1 MRLILLSLNP
11 NFLACGNTRGV
22 AYLCAVKIIRMNEA
36 QSFQTSQSQAYPT
49 VDVIVPHFNGTEILL
64 GCLSTLTKTTYPN
77 FLITIVDNGSTDNSL
92 DLAKAQYPMIQ
103 ILHTGKNLG
112 YAGGCNFG
120 FERTQGKYV
129 VFLNNDT
136 EQEPNWLSELV
147 TLAEQNEH
155 IAGLQPK
162 LLSIQA
168 RNRRERVFDYAGA
181 AGGMMDKLGYPYC
194 LGRILDR
201 MEKDTGQYDQSVPIF
216 WVSGAAMFARRS
228 ALETVGLFDEDFF
241 AHMEEIDLCWRLWK
255 AGYWLYSAPTSVVYH
270 YGGATLS
277 QTNPRKV
284 YLNHRNNVMML
295 TKNADTL
302 RLYFILSLRFL
313 LELLS
318 MIFYLKSQRAD
329 ASKAV
334 FDALTWN
341 ITHFFHHL
349 KKRRTTAH
357 LRKRRDRDIFK
368 ICRSETA
375 VVLQAI
381 LSKTS

>member
-1 MRLILLSLNP
+1 
-11 NFLACGNTRGV
+11 
-22 AYLCAVKIIRMNEA
+22 MNKA
-36 QSFQTSQSQAYPT
+36 QSFQTSQSQYPA
-49 VDVIVPHFNGTEILL
+49 VDVIIPHFNGTEILL

-92 DLAKAQYPMIQ
+92 ELAKAHYPMIQ

-120 FERTQGKYV
+120 FEHTTGKYV

-147 TLAEQNEH
+147 ATAEQNDL

-168 RNRRERVFDYAGA
+168 RNRGERRFDYAGG

-194 LGRILDR
+194 LGRVLDKL
-201 MEKDTGQYDQSVPIF
+201 EQDCGQYDQSVPIF

-228 ALETVGLFDEDFF
+228 ALEIVGRFDEDFF

-255 AGYWLYSAPTSVVYH
+255 AGYLLYSVPTSVVYH

-295 TKNADTL
+295 TKNADTMRLYLLLLL
-302 RLYFILSLRFL
+302 RLL

-318 MIFYLKSQRAD
+318 MIFYLKSKRAD

-334 FDALTWN
+334 FDALIWN

-349 KKRRTTAH
+349 KKRRTLAK
-357 LRKRRDRDIFK
+357 LRKRSDCEVFK
-368 ICRSETA
+368 VCRSETA
-375 VVLQAI
+375 VVLKAI
-381 LSKTS
+381 FGTTT